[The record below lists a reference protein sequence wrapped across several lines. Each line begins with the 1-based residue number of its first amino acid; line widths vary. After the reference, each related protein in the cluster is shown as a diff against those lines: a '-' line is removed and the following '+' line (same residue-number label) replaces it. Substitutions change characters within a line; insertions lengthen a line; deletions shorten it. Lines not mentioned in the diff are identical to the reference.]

1 MTDKPTD
8 AGAPASRRTATTLVI
23 VALVAALVVIAVLL
37 FLVFNRLVNAPAD
50 TGVAL
55 VDPANAFDGGTHL
68 DPPRPLGDFTLTSHT
83 GAPLSLSDLQGRP
96 TLLYFGYTSC
106 PDVCPMT
113 LGDYIRVKAALGDR
127 ADDVN
132 FVMVSVDAKRDTPAR
147 LARYLGG
154 FDPAFIGLTG
164 DELTM
169 RRIGVDYG
177 LFFEIHD
184 DGQTENYLVD
194 HTGSIFLIDP
204 QMRLATIY
212 AFGTEPSVI
221 AADLE
226 TMLQ

>member
-1 MTDKPTD
+1 MTDKTTEP
-8 AGAPASRRTATTLVI
+8 GAPARAVPSPLLIA
-23 VALVAALVVIAVLL
+23 ALVAGVVVVALLL

-50 TGVAL
+50 TGAAL
-55 VDPANAFDGGTHL
+55 VDPANAFDGGTRI

-83 GAPLSLSDLQGRP
+83 GDPLSLSDLKGKP
-96 TLLYFGYTSC
+96 TLLYFGYTGC

-113 LGDYIRVKAALGDR
+113 LGDYVRVKSALGDQ
-127 ADDVN
+127 ADSVN

-154 FDPAFIGLTG
+154 FDPAFIGMTG
-164 DELTM
+164 DELTL

-177 LFFEIHD
+177 LYFEIHD

-194 HTGSIFLIDP
+194 HTASMFLIDP
-204 QMRLATIY
+204 EMRLVTIY

-226 TMLQ
+226 AMLQ

>member
-1 MTDKPTD
+1 MADKPTD
-8 AGAPASRRTATTLVI
+8 ARAAASRRAFTR
-23 VALVAALVVIAVLL
+23 LVVVGVVTALAVTTVLL
-37 FLVFNRLVNAPAD
+37 FLVFNRLVNPPAD
-50 TGVAL
+50 TGAAL

-83 GAPLSLSDLQGRP
+83 GEPLSLSDLAGRP
-96 TLLYFGYTSC
+96 TLLFFGYTSC

-113 LGDYIRVKAALGDR
+113 IGDYVRVKAALGDQGD
-127 ADDVN
+127 AVN
-132 FVMVSVDAKRDTPAR
+132 FVMVSVDGQRDTPAR

-154 FDPAFIGLTG
+154 FDPAFIGMAG

-194 HTGSIFLIDP
+194 HTASIFLIDAE
-204 QMRLATIY
+204 MRLATIY
-212 AFGTEPSVI
+212 VFGTEPSVI
-221 AADLE
+221 AADLQAL
-226 TMLQ
+226 LQ